1 MTYEQ
6 IFLFALLAVVFVF
19 LVWGRIRYDLVAF
32 GALIVGVVGGVVPA
46 GHAFVGFG
54 HEAVIIIALVLIV
67 SRAMVN
73 SGAVELIAQFVI
85 DSGRSLSAHIG
96 IMSVVGAALSAVINN
111 VAALV
116 ILMTLDV
123 EAARKAERPVSL
135 SLMPLSFAT
144 ILGGMITLIGTPPN
158 IVIAQYRE
166 RTYGESFSM
175 FDFSPVGLICAI
187 TGIVFVAG
195 FGWRF
200 IPQRAKAYQS
210 GDTASGLFVAEAGFP
225 EESEWVGKTPRELI
239 DTAEE
244 KDVTILGLVRRG
256 KRLPGF
262 AMSEEIKKSDRLALE
277 GDPKSIEAFIGAAK
291 LEISSNPKH
300 DGLAGKSM
308 TLTEA
313 IVPVGSRMVGRSAD
327 DMRLFSRR
335 GVTLLGVSRQGR
347 RFREHVRKLVI
358 APGDILLLLGSASR
372 VTDTVEWMGVLPLAE
387 GNHTV
392 IQRGKA
398 ALAIGIFAVA
408 IALSAV
414 GVMPL
419 VIALAA
425 AVCFYALFSIVS
437 PSEVYEAVEWP
448 VIILLGSLIPIGLA
462 LENSGGTQLIAEA
475 IVAQTSTLPTWAI
488 LTIVM
493 IVTMTLSDF
502 LNNVATALIAAPI
515 AVGVANSVDVS
526 PDPFLM
532 GVAVAA
538 SCAFLTP
545 IGHKN
550 NTIIMGPGGYRFGD
564 YWRIGLPLE
573 VLIICV
579 SVPAILIF
587 WPLRP

>member
-1 MTYEQ
+1 RVLFRSKRLLMTYEQ

-19 LVWGRIRYDLVAF
+19 LVWARIRYDLVAF
-32 GALIVGVVGGVVPA
+32 GALIVGVVGGAVPA

-73 SGAVELIAQFVI
+73 SGAVELIAQFVV

-96 IMSVVGAALSAVINN
+96 IMSVVGAAVSAVINN

-123 EAARKAERPVSL
+123 EAARKAKRPVSL

-144 ILGGMITLIGTPPN
+144 ILGGMITLIGTPLN

-256 KRLPGF
+256 KRLLGF
-262 AMSEEIKKSDRLALE
+262 GMSEEIKKSDRLALE

-313 IVPVGSRMVGRSAD
+313 IV
-327 DMRLFSRR
+327 
-335 GVTLLGVSRQGR
+335 
-347 RFREHVRKLVI
+347 
-358 APGDILLLLGSASR
+358 
-372 VTDTVEWMGVLPLAE
+372 
-387 GNHTV
+387 
-392 IQRGKA
+392 
-398 ALAIGIFAVA
+398 
-408 IALSAV
+408 
-414 GVMPL
+414 
-419 VIALAA
+419 
-425 AVCFYALFSIVS
+425 
-437 PSEVYEAVEWP
+437 
-448 VIILLGSLIPIGLA
+448 
-462 LENSGGTQLIAEA
+462 
-475 IVAQTSTLPTWAI
+475 
-488 LTIVM
+488 
-493 IVTMTLSDF
+493 
-502 LNNVATALIAAPI
+502 
-515 AVGVANSVDVS
+515 
-526 PDPFLM
+526 
-532 GVAVAA
+532 A
-538 SCAFLTP
+538 SCE
-545 IGHKN
+545 G
-550 NTIIMGPGGYRFGD
+550 
-564 YWRIGLPLE
+564 E
-573 VLIICV
+573 
-579 SVPAILIF
+579 
-587 WPLRP
+587 